1 MKLELQNI
9 RWKNFN
15 SYGEMWTSIDLNRS
29 PLTVMSGLNGHG
41 KSTITDAISFVLFG
55 KPIRLNKKGNIVNR
69 TNKKNLVV
77 EINFVID
84 GVDYQIRRGLKPEL
98 FEVYEKGILLN
109 QDASNR
115 DYQKTLEDR
124 ILRMNFITFSQSV
137 VVSKTLYTPFMQLT
151 KPKRRE
157 YVEDILRLKVF
168 SNMSKKHAEELKRA
182 KADNSDAE
190 YEYDKSVVEYN
201 GLSNTIEALTRVAEN
216 STKEKELDIQSR
228 IDDIDSK
235 LQEYANEYKAIK
247 AKLPEIDESFDV
259 KFDTN
264 NRALIKLKSKLE
276 DVEEAIEKLNTSEN
290 LCKACGHELSTDHVE
305 KHLNELNTKRNELIA
320 GIAKV
325 DNLLVELKPKV
336 DENKV
341 LKQQYQELSSE
352 MMGIQR
358 LMQGINSDKK
368 SLQSELANVTVDTS
382 ELDTAK
388 ERLVLVTERKELL
401 FTKHKEAVD
410 HLRRCTLIAT
420 MLKDN
425 GIKASIVEKSIPM
438 INKLINQNLS
448 KFGFFVQFELD
459 SEFNE
464 KILLRGFQE
473 ASYYDFSEGEKLRI
487 DMAILLAWRDIAM
500 LRNAMSCNVLFLDEI
515 TDASLDD
522 EGIAIFTNMLSCLK
536 DNNVFVITHKP
547 EKLDNIAR
555 SSITIVKKDGYSQIA

>member
-305 KHLNELNTKRNELIA
+305 KHLNELNTKRDELIA

-368 SLQSELANVTVDTS
+368 SFQSELANVTVDTS

>member
-305 KHLNELNTKRNELIA
+305 KHLNELNTKRDELIA

-368 SLQSELANVTVDTS
+368 SFQSELANVTVDTS

-487 DMAILLAWRDIAM
+487 DMAILLA
-500 LRNAMSCNVLFLDEI
+500 
-515 TDASLDD
+515 
-522 EGIAIFTNMLSCLK
+522 
-536 DNNVFVITHKP
+536 
-547 EKLDNIAR
+547 
-555 SSITIVKKDGYSQIA
+555 

>member
-264 NRALIKLKSKLE
+264 SRAIIKLKSKLE

-305 KHLNELNTKRNELIA
+305 KHLTELNTKRDELIA

-325 DNLLVELKPKV
+325 DNLLVDLKPKV

-388 ERLVLVTERKELL
+388 ERLVLVTNRKELL
-401 FTKHKEAVD
+401 FTKHKDAVD

-522 EGIAIFTNMLSCLK
+522 EGITIFTNMLSCLK

-555 SSITIVKKDGYSQIA
+555 SSITIIKKDGYSQIA